1 MPHSDSAAVTAVA
14 AAEASTAAVV
24 AADSTAEAVGAS
36 MVAVAA
42 VVFTAGA
49 EDSTAVA
56 LPAAVAGFRVV
67 ADIAAAPT
75 EACAP
80 TVAVPDPLVV
90 VVITGADRQQ
100 AGARTA
106 GSVPRA
112 A

>member
-1 MPHSDSAAVTAVA
+1 ME
-14 AAEASTAAVV
+14 AAEASTAAV

-75 EACAP
+75 GACAP
-80 TVAVPDPLVV
+80 TVAVPDLLAV

>member
-1 MPHSDSAAVTAVA
+1 MPHSDSAAVTAVE
-14 AAEASTAAVV
+14 AAEA
-24 AADSTAEAVGAS
+24 STAEAVGAS

-75 EACAP
+75 
-80 TVAVPDPLVV
+80 VAVPDLLAV
-90 VVITGADRQQ
+90 VVITGAARQQ

>member
-14 AAEASTAAVV
+14 AAEA
-24 AADSTAEAVGAS
+24 STAEAVGAS

-75 EACAP
+75 GACAP
-80 TVAVPDPLVV
+80 TVAVPDLLAV

>member
-1 MPHSDSAAVTAVA
+1 MPHSDSAAVTAVEA
-14 AAEASTAAVV
+14 AAEA
-24 AADSTAEAVGAS
+24 STAEAVGAS

-75 EACAP
+75 GACAP
-80 TVAVPDPLVV
+80 TVAVPDLLAV